1 MVKPIEL
8 KPLDDYRLWIKYS
21 DGIEGIADLSK
32 YVGKGVFSAWS
43 DYTFFKSVRIGS
55 SGELMWGEKIDLC
68 PDSIYLKI
76 TGKQP
81 EDIFPTLKKEY
92 SNA

>member
-1 MVKPIEL
+1 MVKPVEL
-8 KPLDDYRLWIKYS
+8 KPLDNYRLWIKYS
-21 DGIEGIADLSK
+21 DGIEGIVDLSK

-43 DYTFFKSVRIGS
+43 DYTFFKTVGIGP
-55 SGELMWGEKIDLC
+55 SGELRWGDDIDLC

-76 TGKQP
+76 TDKQP
-81 EDIFPTLKKEY
+81 EDIFPLLKREY